1 LDIAKRA
8 FLIYNLKNAYQSMFN
23 IGNAYPLS
31 LLPLGTVVNSI
42 ELYPMSGSQLARAA
56 GAAAVFYKKSDKYA
70 YLRMASVGK
79 FLYL

>member
-1 LDIAKRA
+1 
-8 FLIYNLKNAYQSMFN
+8 MFN

-56 GAAAVFYKKSDKYA
+56 GGAAVFYKKSDKYA
-70 YLRMASVGK
+70 YLRMASVEK
-79 FLYL
+79 SLCL